1 MTQGEGG
8 RKNMIAHVKPI
19 RPTIVEFEDEAQE
32 KKFLNYALGKTQTPE
47 RSHLKALLKKHK
59 PAKERK

>member
-8 RKNMIAHVKPI
+8 RKYMVTHVKPI
-19 RPTIVEFEDEAQE
+19 RPTIVEFKDEAQE
-32 KKFLNYALGKTQTPE
+32 QKFLNYAFGKTQTPE
-47 RSHLKALLKKHK
+47 RSHLKELLKNHR